1 MHPNPLGVICPLD
14 TCVCVCLRESVPV
27 YARVPFVY
35 MYSIHVYYKMLKQT
49 LRQMAEEFELSG
61 KAMSASL
68 KDLLM
73 MNLCVNG
80 GYFHNNGI
88 NAAKSIISIVW
99 YIRYS
104 GNV

>member
-1 MHPNPLGVICPLD
+1 M
-14 TCVCVCLRESVPV
+14 CLRESVPM

-68 KDLLM
+68 KALLM